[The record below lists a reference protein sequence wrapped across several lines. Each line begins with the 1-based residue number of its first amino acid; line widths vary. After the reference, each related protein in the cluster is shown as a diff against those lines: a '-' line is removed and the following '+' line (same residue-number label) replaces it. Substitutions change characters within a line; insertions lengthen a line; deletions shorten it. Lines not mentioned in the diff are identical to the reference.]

1 MRKLRLNSDPGARHL
16 LIGLPVLTIAV
27 LAIADWTFAA
37 SNRIRIEAAAR
48 AAGRVAIM
56 APADTQAIEASLRAA
71 APDMPT
77 LSVAEPRSWCECA
90 AVPIDCSAMCAGGL
104 QRFVRVGASLPYA
117 RMSPIGP
124 TEVTGH
130 VTLRLP

>member
-1 MRKLRLNSDPGARHL
+1 MAKLRLNSDPGARHL
-16 LIGLPVLTIAV
+16 LIGLPVLTVTV

-37 SNRIRIEAAAR
+37 SGRIRIEAAAR
-48 AAGRVAIM
+48 AASEVVVA
-56 APADTQAIEASLRAA
+56 APADSRAIEASIRAA
-71 APDMPT
+71 APDLPA
-77 LSVAEPRSWCECA
+77 LAVAEPRSWCECST
-90 AVPIDCSAMCAGGL
+90 VPIDCSALCAGGL
-104 QRFVRVGASLPYA
+104 QRYVRVGASLPYA